1 MMFRGGNDM
10 WWIVYGAAGVAL
22 LSSFKGDK
30 SAIWDG
36 STIGMSIGLVVAAL
50 NGFELSMVAK
60 CAAIGALYG
69 LASQMRAMIE
79 DRHTQ
84 GA

>member
-1 MMFRGGNDM
+1 M

-60 CAAIGALYG
+60 CAAIGALCG
-69 LASQMRAMIE
+69 LA
-79 DRHTQ
+79 TQ
-84 GA
+84 ILGKIRDHRTESA

>member
-1 MMFRGGNDM
+1 M
-10 WWIVYGAAGVAL
+10 WWIVYGTAGAAL
-22 LSSFKGDK
+22 LASFKGEK

-50 NGFELSMVAK
+50 NGFEFSMVAK
-60 CAAIGALYG
+60 CAAIGALCG
-69 LASQMRAMIE
+69 LAAQMLTMFGDPR
-79 DRHTQ
+79 TK